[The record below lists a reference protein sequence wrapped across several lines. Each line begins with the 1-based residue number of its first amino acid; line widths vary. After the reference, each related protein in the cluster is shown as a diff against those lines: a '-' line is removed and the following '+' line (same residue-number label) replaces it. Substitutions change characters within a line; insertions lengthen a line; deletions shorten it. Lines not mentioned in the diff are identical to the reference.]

1 MPSQQGG
8 YGGSSVSGGAAL
20 ALDAQ
25 DVAFLRLGFLS
36 MVAASCGPDGI
47 PSLSRALG
55 HRLSPDLRQV
65 TLLFS
70 VSDARQ
76 LLDHVALTG
85 GIAAVFSLPRTH
97 KALQLK
103 GVDAKVGKPG
113 DGDLRLVRSYR
124 DAFTGHLADMGYPR
138 HLIEALLACEP
149 GDLAAVTFT
158 PSAGFSQTPGPH
170 AGQAIGANS

>member
-1 MPSQQGG
+1 MPSQTGG
-8 YGGSSVSGGAAL
+8 HGSYVSGGVAL
-20 ALDAQ
+20 TLDPQ

-55 HRLSPDLRQV
+55 HRLSQDLRHV
-65 TLLFS
+65 TLFFS
-70 VSDARQ
+70 ASDARQ

-85 GIAAVFSLPRTH
+85 KIAAVFSLPRTH

-103 GVDAKVGKPG
+103 GVDAKVSKPG
-113 DGDLRLVRSYR
+113 DADLRLVRSYR
-124 DAFTGHLADMGYPR
+124 EAFTGHLADMGYPR
-138 HLIEALLACEP
+138 HLIEALIACEP
-149 GDLAAVTFT
+149 DDLAAVTFT

-170 AGQAIGANS
+170 AGQAIGATS